1 MEQYSR
7 IAEEKQ
13 IVERMIRLYC
23 RGKEAH
29 AELCPSC
36 QELLDYAHSR
46 LSHCPF
52 GEAKGS
58 CRQCRIHCY
67 KPDQRERM
75 RAVMRYAGP
84 RMLWHHPVTALLHLW
99 RELR

>member
-58 CRQCRIHCY
+58 CRQCRSHCY